1 MNAKKIGVALLAAT
15 LIFGTASTT
24 FSTLTPVASAA
35 QQQGITVLV
44 NGKKVSFPDAQPYS
58 ERNRVMIPIR
68 FVSEALGAK
77 VTYQK
82 TQDGAR
88 VRREVG
94 ITLDDS
100 KIYMNVNSDT
110 VLVNDRIVKI
120 DVPARAQQDRVYVPL
135 RFVSEALGANVG
147 WSQANRQVTITTK
160 DGSTTPTTPPKDTTG
175 FYQDWEFR
183 TKDGYTALA
192 RKLFVD
198 NMKIASGKVTFT
210 LPKGAKA
217 MYEDAADKRTELE
230 VGKTYTY
237 AIGKDKGRVSIILP
251 VKGAKDQEGYI
262 IMFDSSDAEGEFDGV
277 KDAIV
282 EGNGNSV
289 KNPTTGREY
298 APFVADTLTNV
309 LVAAQ
314 KLK

>member
-1 MNAKKIGVALLAAT
+1 MNVKKIGVALLAAT
-15 LIFGTASTT
+15 LTFGTASTT

-58 ERNRVMIPIR
+58 EGNRVMIPIR

-77 VTYQK
+77 VMYQK
-82 TQDGAR
+82 TQDGTR

-147 WSQANRQVTITTK
+147 WSQASRQVTITTK
-160 DGSTTPTTPPKDTTG
+160 GGSTTTPTTPPKETTG

-192 RKLFVD
+192 RKLFVN
-198 NMKIASGKVTFT
+198 NMTIKDGKVTFT
-210 LPKGAKA
+210 VPKGAGA
-217 MYEDAADKRTELE
+217 DYLDDSGAATKLVE
-230 VGKTYTY
+230 GKTYTY
-237 AIGKDKGRVSIILP
+237 AIGKDKGMISISLP
-251 VKGAKDQEGYI
+251 VKGAVDQEGYRI
-262 IMFDSSDAEGEFDGV
+262 LLDSNDARGEFDGV

-282 EGNGNSV
+282 SGSGNPV
-289 KNPTTGREY
+289 KAPAGYSY
-298 APFVADTLTNV
+298 APPVADTLTNV
-309 LVAAQ
+309 LNAAQ